1 MVDCRDI
8 ALEVEDLLDQPLHG
22 DDLTSAVHVD
32 PYRESV
38 LHDAERDNIVRFLDR
53 DNDQEINVDPR
64 DNSLNDSAVHYK
76 EVDC

>member
-8 ALEVEDLLDQPLHG
+8 ALEVEDLLNQPLHG
-22 DDLTSAVHVD
+22 DDLTSAVDVD

-53 DNDQEINVDPR
+53 DNDREINVDPR
-64 DNSLNDSAVHYK
+64 DNSLNDSAVHCK